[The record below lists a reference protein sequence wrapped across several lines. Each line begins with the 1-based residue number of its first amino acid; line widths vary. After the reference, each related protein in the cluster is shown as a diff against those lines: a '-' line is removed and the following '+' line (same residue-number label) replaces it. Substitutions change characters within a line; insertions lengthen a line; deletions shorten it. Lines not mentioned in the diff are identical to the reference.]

1 MAEGKLKTVAT
12 YSVETF
18 KNLTGSEVIRIAK
31 NPNTSKLFFTY
42 GEKGELK
49 GAVAGNSIPTRPC
62 INKVEDAEGTSFFI
76 LSEDTSIAVL

>member
-12 YSVETF
+12 FTVEQF
-18 KNLTGSEVIRIAK
+18 KTLTKSEVIRVAK

-49 GAVAGNSIPTRPC
+49 GAVAGNSIPSKPC
-62 INKVEDAEGTSFFI
+62 INKVEDEEGKAFFI

>member
-1 MAEGKLKTVAT
+1 MENGKLKTVST
-12 YSVETF
+12 YSVEQF

-31 NPNTSKLFFTY
+31 NPNTGKLFFTY

-49 GAVAGNSIPTRPC
+49 GAVAGNSIPKRPC
-62 INKVEDAEGTSFFI
+62 VNKVENEEGNSFFI